1 MSESEVRGAA
11 IFYDHEL
18 EDGHATGRR
27 RRPAADWG
35 VGEELFDHMPS
46 RRRFRGEAPARQDA
60 PRRDPHPRERERA
73 EPAPRERAEATS
85 RERTEPAPR
94 ERRPA
99 VDHDRPTDELEV
111 AAPAPA
117 SVVDAAWMAELAER
131 AMPAPARRPEPAAAP
146 AGEREPAA
154 VDHDAA
160 PRAELDAV
168 ERPGEG
174 RRTVVI
180 RGRGAEPALPVRR
193 ERRPPRTVGERLGP
207 RPDRVAAWAVA
218 LGVLLILI
226 AILTAH

>member
-46 RRRFRGEAPARQDA
+46 RRRFRAGEPGARHETPRHETPRHEA
-60 PRRDPHPRERERA
+60 PRRDPHA
-73 EPAPRERAEATS
+73 
-85 RERTEPAPR
+85 RT
-94 ERRPA
+94 RPA
-99 VDHDRPTDELEV
+99 ADFERPTDELEV
-111 AAPAPA
+111 ATRPAPE
-117 SVVDAAWMAELAER
+117 STVDAAWMAELAER
-131 AMPAPARRPEPAAAP
+131 SMPAPARRPEPEPEPGAEAAEPGEAP
-146 AGEREPAA
+146 
-154 VDHDAA
+154 H
-160 PRAELDAV
+160 AEIGVV
-168 ERPGEG
+168 ERPAEG

-180 RGRGAEPALPVRR
+180 RGHGAEPAASASRSD
-193 ERRPPRTVGERLGP
+193 RRPPRTVGERLGP

-218 LGVLLILI
+218 LGMLLILI

>member
-35 VGEELFDHMPS
+35 VGEELFEHMPS
-46 RRRFRGEAPARQDA
+46 RRRFRAGDARHDAARHESPRHEA
-60 PRRDPHPRERERA
+60 PRRDPHA
-73 EPAPRERAEATS
+73 
-85 RERTEPAPR
+85 RT
-94 ERRPA
+94 RPA
-99 VDHDRPTDELEV
+99 ADFERPTDELEL
-111 AAPAPA
+111 APQPAPA
-117 SVVDAAWMAELAER
+117 SGVDAAWMAELAEN
-131 AMPAPARRPEPAAAP
+131 AMPTPARRPEPELAP
-146 AGEREPAA
+146 EPAA
-154 VDHDAA
+154 DAVEQYEA
-160 PRAELDAV
+160 PRAEIDAV
-168 ERPGEG
+168 EPPAAG

-180 RGRGAEPALPVRR
+180 RGRGAEPAVSPSRR
-193 ERRPPRTVGERLGP
+193 DRRPPRTVGERLGP

>member
-46 RRRFRGEAPARQDA
+46 RRRFRAADAGARRDGSRHEA
-60 PRRDPHPRERERA
+60 PRRDPHA
-73 EPAPRERAEATS
+73 
-85 RERTEPAPR
+85 RTT
-94 ERRPA
+94 RPA
-99 VDHDRPTDELEV
+99 ADFERPTDELE
-111 AAPAPA
+111 AAPV
-117 SVVDAAWMAELAER
+117 SVVDAAWMTELAEN
-131 AMPAPARRPEPAAAP
+131 AMPAPARRPEATPQPRTDAV
-146 AGEREPAA
+146 EP
-154 VDHDAA
+154 DEP
-160 PRAELDAV
+160 PRAEIDVV
-168 ERPGEG
+168 ERPAEG

-180 RGRGAEPALPVRR
+180 RGRGAEPQTAPRR
-193 ERRPPRTVGERLGP
+193 DRRPPRTVGERLGP

>member
-18 EDGHATGRR
+18 EDGHPTGRR

-46 RRRFRGEAPARQDA
+46 RRRFRPAAAESTRHESPRHEA
-60 PRRDPHPRERERA
+60 PRRDPHA
-73 EPAPRERAEATS
+73 
-85 RERTEPAPR
+85 RT
-94 ERRPA
+94 RPA
-99 VDHDRPTDELEV
+99 ADFELPGRRARAG
-111 AAPAPA
+111 AAAGSA
-117 SVVDAAWMAELAER
+117 SGVDAAWMAELAEN
-131 AMPAPARRPEPAAAP
+131 AMPTPARRPEPELAP
-146 AGEREPAA
+146 EPAA
-154 VDHDAA
+154 DAVEPDEA
-160 PRAELDAV
+160 PRAEIDAV
-168 ERPGEG
+168 ERPAEG

-180 RGRGAEPALPVRR
+180 RGRGAEPAASPSRR
-193 ERRPPRTVGERLGP
+193 DRRPPRTVGERLGP

>member
-46 RRRFRGEAPARQDA
+46 RRRFRAVDAGARRDGSRHEA
-60 PRRDPHPRERERA
+60 PRRDPHA
-73 EPAPRERAEATS
+73 
-85 RERTEPAPR
+85 RT
-94 ERRPA
+94 RPA
-99 VDHDRPTDELEV
+99 ADFERPTDELE
-111 AAPAPA
+111 AAPV
-117 SVVDAAWMAELAER
+117 SVVDAAWMAELAEN
-131 AMPAPARRPEPAAAP
+131 AMPAPARRPEAAP
-146 AGEREPAA
+146 EPDMHA
-154 VDHDAA
+154 VEPDEA
-160 PRAELDAV
+160 PRAEIDVA
-168 ERPGEG
+168 ERPAEG

-180 RGRGAEPALPVRR
+180 RGRGAEPQTAPRR
-193 ERRPPRTVGERLGP
+193 DRRPPRTVGERLGP

>member
-46 RRRFRGEAPARQDA
+46 RRRFRPGEPGARHESPRHETPRHES
-60 PRRDPHPRERERA
+60 PRRDSHTRV
-73 EPAPRERAEATS
+73 
-85 RERTEPAPR
+85 
-94 ERRPA
+94 RP
-99 VDHDRPTDELEV
+99 DFDRPTDELEL
-111 AAPAPA
+111 APRPEPESA

-131 AMPAPARRPEPAAAP
+131 AMPTPA
-146 AGEREPAA
+146 
-154 VDHDAA
+154 
-160 PRAELDAV
+160 
-168 ERPGEG
+168 RPGEATADAADAAGPSDASPHAEIDVVDRPAGG

-180 RGRGAEPALPVRR
+180 RGRGAEPAPSASRR

-218 LGVLLILI
+218 LGMLLILI